1 MKFGYFDDS
10 SREYVITQPD
20 TPLPWINYLG
30 SEDYFGLI
38 SNTAGGY
45 SFYKDA
51 RLRRLTRYR
60 YNNSP
65 LDMGGRYLYIRDNK
79 SGAYWSPSWMPTRTK
94 LDEYECRHGQGYTV
108 ITSRLNGIKSSA
120 RYFVPLGE
128 SLEIW
133 QVTLTNESGSDSD
146 LSLFS
151 AVEFCLWDANDD
163 ATNFQRNYSI
173 GQVEITPPALEG
185 RGDGGEGLTVIYHK
199 TEYRERRDHYAYFAC
214 SEKLAG
220 YDTIRE
226 DFLGSYRGWNEPQ
239 VVVSGKSSNTEAHG
253 WQPIGSHHIKVS
265 LKAGESKRIIFILGY
280 SENPKDDKFDP
291 PGSQVINKKPAE
303 KALEIYLKQT
313 NADKA
318 FDELR
323 DYWTELLGKVQV
335 TTPDEHTDRMVN
347 IWNAYQ
353 CMVTFNMSRSASYF
367 ESGIGRGM
375 GFRDSNQDL
384 LGFVHMI
391 PERAKERILDI
402 AATQLKNG
410 GAFHQY
416 QPLTKRGNND
426 VGSGFND
433 DPLWLVLGV
442 SAYIKETGDFSILDE
457 QVTYENETGTE
468 SPLYEHLQR
477 SIQYTL
483 DRLGP
488 NQLPLIGRADW
499 NDCLNLNCFSDTPG
513 QSFQTT
519 TNKEGKV
526 AESVFIAGLFVLACD
541 DMKDL
546 TEHYVKGQK
555 SKVEKIFDLRPSAY
569 YSDAAAEMEKT
580 VWAAGW
586 DGDWFRRAYDDYGH
600 VLGSKENTEGQIFI
614 EPQGICI
621 MAGLGVDATK
631 SGSGNAVKAL
641 DSVSEHLATPH
652 GIVLQQPAFSQYYL
666 RLGEISSYPPGYKE
680 NAGIFCHTNPWIM
693 IAETIVGRGDK
704 AFDYYKRI
712 NPSAREEIS
721 ELHKCEPYVYAQM
734 IAGKDAATHG
744 EAKNSWLTGTAAWN
758 YVAVTQHILGVR
770 PTLDGLEV
778 KPVVPSAWKSFEV
791 ARSFRGVRYEISV
804 QREGAGNNITLE
816 VDGKPIDGTVIPL
829 PDKGTKTVTVKAVLR

>member
-1 MKFGYFDDS
+1 MKFGYFDDAQ
-10 SREYVITQPD
+10 REYVITRPD

-30 SEDYFGLI
+30 CEEYFGLI

-65 LDMGGRYLYIRDNK
+65 LDMGGRYLYLRDNK
-79 SGAYWSPSWMPTRTK
+79 TDKYWSPSWMPTRTP
-94 LDEYECRHGQGYTV
+94 LDEYECRHGQGYTI
-108 ITSRLNGIKSSA
+108 ITSKANGIKSST

-133 QVTLTNESGSDSD
+133 QVTLTNESGSDAD

-151 AVEFCLWDANDD
+151 AIEFCLWDANDD

-173 GQVEITPPALEG
+173 GQMEIVDE
-185 RGDGGEGLTVIYHK
+185 VIYHK
-199 TEYRERRDHYAYFAC
+199 TEYRERRDHFAYFAC
-214 SEKLAG
+214 SQPLAG
-220 YDTIRE
+220 FDTQRE
-226 DFLGSYRGWNEPQ
+226 TFLGAYRGWDEPA
-239 VVVSGKSSNTEAHG
+239 VVEGGASCNSIAYG
-253 WQPIGSHHIKVS
+253 WQPIGSHHIKLHLS
-265 LKAGESKRIIFILGY
+265 AGEQKQIIFLLGY
-280 SENPKDDKFDP
+280 QENPKDDKFDP
-291 PGSQVINKKPAE
+291 PGSQIINKRSAK
-303 KALEIYLKQT
+303 KAIGTYLRSS
-313 NADKA
+313 NVDKA
-318 FDELR
+318 FAELR
-323 DYWTELLGKVQV
+323 DYWTLLLGKLQV

-353 CMVTFNMSRSASYF
+353 CMITFNMSRSASYF

-391 PERAKERILDI
+391 PERARERILDLS
-402 AATQLKNG
+402 ATQLKNG

-433 DPLWLVLGV
+433 DPLWLVVGV
-442 SAYIKETGDFSILDE
+442 SAYIKETGDWSILDE
-457 QVTYENETGTE
+457 LVQYENEPGTE

-477 SIQYTL
+477 SMQYTL

-488 NQLPLIGRADW
+488 NSLPLIGRADW

-519 TNKEGKV
+519 TSKDGKT
-526 AESVFIAGLFVLACD
+526 AESVFIAGLFVLACQEMIGLAD
-541 DMKDL
+541 
-546 TEHYVKGQK
+546 HYVKSQK
-555 SKVEKIFDLRPSAY
+555 SKVDGPFDLRPSTD
-569 YSDAAAEMEKT
+569 YSSAAAEMEKT

-586 DGDWFRRAYDDYGH
+586 DGEWFRRAYDDFGH
-600 VLGSKENTEGQIFI
+600 VLGSKENAEGQIFI
-614 EPQGICI
+614 EPQGICV
-621 MAGLGVDATK
+621 MAGLGVEN
-631 SGSGNAVKAL
+631 GNAVKAL
-641 DSVSEHLATPH
+641 DSVGEHLATPH

-666 RLGEISSYPPGYKE
+666 HLGEISSYPPGYKE

-693 IAETIVGRGDK
+693 IAEAVVGRGDK

-744 EAKNSWLTGTAAWN
+744 EAKNSWLSGTAAWN
-758 YVAVTQHILGVR
+758 YVAITQSILGIR
-770 PTLDGLEV
+770 PTLDGLEI
-778 KPVVPSAWKSFEV
+778 KPVLPSDWNGFEAV
-791 ARSFRGVRYEISV
+791 RSYRGVRYEISV
-804 QREGAGNNITLE
+804 KREGTGNQVSLQ
-816 VDGKPIDGTVIPL
+816 VDGKSIPGTIIPL
-829 PDKGTKTVTVKAVLR
+829 PEPNTATVKVKVILQNLNTD